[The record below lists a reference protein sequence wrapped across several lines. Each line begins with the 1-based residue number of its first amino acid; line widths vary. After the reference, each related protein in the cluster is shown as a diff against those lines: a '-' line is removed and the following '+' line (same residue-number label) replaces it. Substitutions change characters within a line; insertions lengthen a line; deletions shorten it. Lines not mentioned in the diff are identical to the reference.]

1 MEGDNTGFN
10 AKAQE
15 EQHKRS
21 GLLSTAELGCDG
33 TEAREFGAAAGVD
46 QQSEAEKQAP
56 GIDMGH
62 DDVEQTRSSG
72 LPVFV
77 VERHQPVSGKRH
89 YFPCNQK
96 QEGIRSGKD
105 DRQAEK

>member
-1 MEGDNTGFN
+1 MEGDDTRFN
-10 AKAQE
+10 AESQE
-15 EQHKRS
+15 EQNKRS
-21 GLLSTAELGCDG
+21 DLLSAVELGCDG
-33 TEAREFGAAAGVD
+33 TEAGEFGAAAGVD
-46 QQSEAEKQAP
+46 QEGETKKQAP
-56 GIDMGH
+56 GVDVRH

-89 YFPCNQK
+89 HFPCNQK

-105 DRQAEK
+105 NRQAEK